1 MLHCFMVYLGSYF
14 IVPVLW
20 HVPGFAWC
28 VLFLRDITFTFH
40 KRTNNTRVEK
50 ARFARSSFW
59 NKLILVLGVA
69 VPQNNN
75 IKV

>member
-28 VLFLRDITFTFH
+28 VLFLRDITFTFL
-40 KRTNNTRVEK
+40 KEQIIQELKKQDLPDQVSGTN
-50 ARFARSSFW
+50 
-59 NKLILVLGVA
+59 
-69 VPQNNN
+69 
-75 IKV
+75 

>member
-28 VLFLRDITFTFH
+28 VLFLRDITFTFS
-40 KRTNNTRVEK
+40 KEQIIQELK
-50 ARFARSSFW
+50 
-59 NKLILVLGVA
+59 KQDL
-69 VPQNNN
+69 PD
-75 IKV
+75 